1 MAPLVYTSRR
11 ARSPDQHVAADS
23 TPSSSPSFRMRS
35 SPSVRGV
42 GFFQADTS
50 NDTSFAST
58 SDKHIPRHPSPE
70 LETDLEESDSDTSK
84 PARTFVAGRMQKRVQ
99 SPTPLFFPDS
109 DQDEDAER
117 ANDQR
122 TSRMDRL
129 RDLAKTRVTRLP
141 SVRSP
146 SPTSDASHKSHKQK
160 PTPIT
165 QSSPGKATKPSFQE
179 AISSDSSSSSELE
192 LDIPS
197 KKAHTKGLSRKEQ
210 REMHS
215 VSARLRR
222 EQRACLHRAEP
233 KRYQL
238 SELLST
244 IQHGGARKE
253 PQSSSDP
260 VESSSTTAPRSTP
273 EPTLQRSDND
283 GWHDPNQDRVQRK
296 WAMLRAH
303 QSPVHNE
310 SEDEV
315 EVIALTSDA
324 KQNPT
329 QKLFR
334 PPPKDMDR
342 AEMDHHLIKLG
353 SGPRTPRAQRIPSS
367 DYRSPNASS
376 PMALPVPASEL
387 SASAHAFALAAHKV
401 AGTLPV
407 SSPSRTIQP
416 DHSNEISNQAPKFG
430 PHHLPVVM
438 DLAQLNETLLYKSYE
453 QNAKLA
459 AKRTV
464 EQKPNK
470 ITEPQAESPHEQ
482 HKLHTYSRKR
492 QEAEQ
497 SDVSDGSWHESS
509 DEEDRMS
516 DDESVASSASSGK
529 DQPSVNKKTISALD
543 VNMPVPIQKDTV
555 LANEVTDDEPNPFD
569 EDSANSHS
577 SVSVVQNRGDLDVD
591 LSRFFEPTQVASPG
605 RIASPPTTTSPE
617 SRQLDASHRTD
628 SNTSVLAQFFE
639 STQDQY
645 SRSESLDLFANQRR
659 DGPVGGMTQFFEPT
673 PSDSATHHNSEVQ
686 PTRSQEAMPPPTHV
700 TSHDG
705 FAALRKQQQED
716 AHTLGSPQV
725 LPSLD
730 ASWVDRTEPLNRESA
745 SENELMYINQDGFF
759 TQTKP
764 ADDAPSPIPNA
775 DNLLHSQSSSH
786 RIPREDSPSPT
797 ERSASSAFPAI
808 ADRFQNQSPG
818 SDRVASNGDH
828 PEDTDDD
835 QQELTEDLEI
845 DAEEHRETHAHW
857 AKILGNSNARNK
869 HKNKS
874 SSKSR
879 ATSAFV
885 FGEAEESDEDQPHR
899 DEHGGLAGVFSDH
912 GSDSEEEENSDDDA
926 DLESLL
932 DDDQDEN
939 QDEQDEAALER
950 YQQHREEDDAAMQ
963 ALHERATK
971 GMLKSRRRRL
981 DDPLADLLDED
992 AEEEELRRKL
1002 HAPSFRQAKR
1012 RKIDQDGLQA
1022 LAQRE
1027 DSRAFLQTY
1036 SETYTKEETERYA
1049 FLNEA
1054 SSDEGERVTA
1064 HDLRA
1069 EIRNRTRHQETHQD
1083 SASSDEEQD
1092 TVLNKLKPRRIVTA
1106 SRKQLDEEDSEQS
1119 RLLFQTSQVDL
1130 AKLPREAQEK
1140 RDRLL
1145 REYSHEPNWRQA
1157 RGGRDG
1163 IDRRR
1168 TGKTKRNSV
1177 PSLHPK
1183 PLAPTHSAPSVLV
1196 RNILR
1201 RDAQFSRSNP

>member
-11 ARSPDQHVAADS
+11 ARSPDQNVTAES

-42 GFFQADTS
+42 GFLHADTS

-70 LETDLEESDSDTSK
+70 LETDLEESDSEISK
-84 PARTFVAGRMQKRVQ
+84 PARTLVAGRMQKRAQ

-109 DQDEDAER
+109 DQDQDAEQ
-117 ANDQR
+117 ADDQR

-129 RDLAKTRVTRLP
+129 RDLAKTRATRLP
-141 SVRSP
+141 SKRSP
-146 SPTSDASHKSHKQK
+146 SPTSDPASKSDKQK
-160 PTPIT
+160 PTPTT
-165 QSSPGKATKPSFQE
+165 QSSPMTATEPSFQE
-179 AISSDSSSSSELE
+179 AISGDSGSSSELE
-192 LDIPS
+192 LDMPS
-197 KKAHTKGLSRKEQ
+197 KKTLAKGLSRKEQ

-222 EQRACLHRAEP
+222 EQRASLHRAEP

-244 IQHGGARKE
+244 IQHGTARKE
-253 PQSSSDP
+253 PQTSSDP

-273 EPTLQRSDND
+273 EPTPQRFDHD
-283 GWHDPNQDRVQRK
+283 GWHDPNKDRVQRK

-303 QSPVHNE
+303 ESPVHNE
-310 SEDEV
+310 SEEEV
-315 EVIALTSDA
+315 EVIALTSDSQ
-324 KQNPT
+324 QNPN

-353 SGPRTPRAQRIPSS
+353 LGPRTPRAQRIASS

-387 SASAHAFALAAHKV
+387 SASAHAFALAARKV

-407 SSPSRTIQP
+407 YSPSRTTQP
-416 DHSNEISNQAPKFG
+416 DHLNEVANQATQLG
-430 PHHLPVVM
+430 PHPMPIVM

-459 AKRTV
+459 AKRSV
-464 EQKPNK
+464 EQNANK
-470 ITEPQAESPHEQ
+470 TTDPQAENLDEQ
-482 HKLHTYSRKR
+482 SKLRTYSRKR
-492 QEAEQ
+492 LEAEQ
-497 SDVSDGSWHESS
+497 SDVSDASWHESS
-509 DEEDRMS
+509 DEEDRVS
-516 DDESVASSASSGK
+516 DDESVVSSGE
-529 DQPSVNKKTISALD
+529 DRQSFDNKAISAMD
-543 VNMPVPIQKDTV
+543 MNMPVPIQKETV

-569 EDSANSHS
+569 EHAAKSSS
-577 SVSVVQNRGDLDVD
+577 SVSVVQNKGELDVD
-591 LSRFFEPTQVASPG
+591 LSRFFAPTQVASP
-605 RIASPPTTTSPE
+605 RHIPSPSTITSPE
-617 SRQLDASHRTD
+617 SRKFDASHRTD

-645 SRSESLDLFANQRR
+645 SRSDSLDLFANQRR

-673 PSDSATHHNSEVQ
+673 PSNSASYPDSGVQ
-686 PTRSQEAMPPPTHV
+686 PTRSQEAMPPPTHG
-700 TSHDG
+700 TSHDQ
-705 FAALRKQQQED
+705 FAALRKQQQEE
-716 AHTLGSPQV
+716 AHALGSPQV

-730 ASWVDRTEPLNRESA
+730 ASWVDRTESLNRETA
-745 SENELMYINQDGFF
+745 KEDQLMYINQDGFF

-764 ADDAPSPIPNA
+764 ADDVPSPMPNA
-775 DNLLHSQSSSH
+775 DNLLQSQMSSH
-786 RIPREDSPSPT
+786 RVSREDSPSPT
-797 ERSASSAFPAI
+797 ETSTSSTFPAN
-808 ADRFQNQSPG
+808 ADQLQNLDSGVDYVATNVDPPG
-818 SDRVASNGDH
+818 DN
-828 PEDTDDD
+828 DD
-835 QQELTEDLEI
+835 QQQEFAEHLETDTEQ
-845 DAEEHRETHAHW
+845 HRDTHAHW
-857 AKILGNSNARNK
+857 AKILANNKTNNK
-869 HKNKS
+869 HQLKS
-874 SSKSR
+874 SRKSR

-885 FGEAEESDEDQPHR
+885 FGEAEESDEDQLDR

-912 GSDSEEEENSDDDA
+912 GSDSQEEENSDDDA

-932 DDDQDEN
+932 DDDHDEN

-971 GMLKSRRRRL
+971 GMLKNRRRRL

-1002 HAPSFRQAKR
+1002 HAPSFRQAKQ

-1022 LAQRE
+1022 LAHRE

-1083 SASSDEEQD
+1083 SASSDEDQD
-1092 TVLNKLKPRRIVTA
+1092 AVFNKLKPRRIETA
-1106 SRKQLDEEDSEQS
+1106 PRIQLEEDDSQQS
-1119 RLLFQTSQVDL
+1119 RLLFHTSQVNL
-1130 AKLPREAQEK
+1130 AKLPREAQER

-1145 REYSHEPNWRQA
+1145 QEYSHEPHWRQA

-1168 TGKTKRNSV
+1168 TGKAKRNSV
-1177 PSLHPK
+1177 PSLQPK

-1196 RNILR
+1196 RNILC
-1201 RDAQFSRSNP
+1201 RDAQFSSSNP